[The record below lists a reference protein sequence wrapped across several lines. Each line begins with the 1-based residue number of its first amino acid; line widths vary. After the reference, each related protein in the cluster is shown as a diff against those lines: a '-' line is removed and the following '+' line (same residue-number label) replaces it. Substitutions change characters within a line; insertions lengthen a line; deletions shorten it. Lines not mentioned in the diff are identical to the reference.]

1 MAMNGLL
8 LVDKPTG
15 MTSHDVVARVR
26 KVGKTKKVG
35 HTGTLDP
42 GATGLLVLCIGA
54 ATRLSDYLT
63 GMEKVYTG
71 EMTFGLVS
79 DSYDADGKVLEEHE
93 VPEITEEEL
102 RACMEK
108 YTGTFDQIPPMVS
121 AVKVGGQR
129 LYKLA
134 RKGEEVE
141 RPSREVTVFDF
152 TLDALE
158 LPKARFTLS
167 CTSGTYVRS
176 LCHDIGKDFGCG
188 AILSSLR
195 RTEVGN
201 FDIADA
207 VPLDALTE
215 PGDVEERL
223 IPMGEALDLPV
234 AVLNGDGLRLVLSGN
249 QINPKQLLEAPPE
262 EPGRIQLMSRNGHLI
277 ALADL
282 EHRATGTWIQP
293 RKVFPIED

>member
-1 MAMNGLL
+1 MNGLL
-8 LVDKPTG
+8 LVDKPAG

-26 KVGKTKKVG
+26 RVGKTKKVG

-42 GATGLLVLCIGA
+42 GATGLLILCIGA

-63 GMEKVYTG
+63 GMDKTYAG
-71 EMTFGLVS
+71 EMTFGVS
-79 DSYDADGKVLEEHE
+79 TDSYDADGTVLEEHD
-93 VPEITEEEL
+93 VPEISDEEL
-102 RACMEK
+102 RERIAH

-121 AVKVGGQR
+121 AVKVGGKR

-134 RKGEEVE
+134 REGQEVE
-141 RPSREVTVFDF
+141 RPAREITVSEFM
-152 TLDALE
+152 LE
-158 LPKARFTLS
+158 SLSLPKATFTLS

-176 LCHDIGKDFGCG
+176 LCHDIGQDFGCG

-195 RTEVGN
+195 RTHVGN
-201 FDIADA
+201 FDIDDA
-207 VPLDALTE
+207 IPLDDLEGPEHIAEL
-215 PGDVEERL
+215 L
-223 IPMGEALDLPV
+223 IPMGEALDLP
-234 AVLNGDGLRLVLSGN
+234 AAILNGDGLRLVMSGN
-249 QINPKQLLEAPPE
+249 QVNPKQLLEDPPE
-262 EPGRIQLMSRNGHLI
+262 EPGRIQLKSRNGHLI